1 MDDLNAKALSAKT
14 YQHQRLFASNDF
26 FRVVIEVL
34 AVIVFIVLPFG
45 MVFYSENQEL
55 VSLCVK
61 HYGHCMNII
70 TPEAMTCVE
79 KTVGPSGEP
88 DTNDVLCSNDMQD
101 FQKCVLQIM
110 FYMYCFLLACV
121 IVKTITIVAVMAIPS
136 VKR

>member
-88 DTNDVLCSNDMQD
+88 DTNDVLCLNDMQD